1 MKKKVLLTLAGIG
14 AVVASAAMFAA
25 FEAHVINV
33 TAKIENALYVPVD
46 DINFG
51 QVFPQEEKDF
61 AFTMSLSESFIEA
74 SETIGEQ
81 WAASVVSYEQ
91 GDKKDGTDVL
101 AERSDPTNMLGE
113 AQNDDTINYFS
124 LGFGGNV
131 VLYFNN
137 YIVNKP
143 GNDVEIFVTETS
155 YGSPSCAS
163 YPEKVTVEASQ
174 DGSTWTPLGTAGCLD
189 SSFDLG
195 GLSWAKYLRLTD
207 VSSASSFNNEADGY
221 DIDGVKATSVNRLG
235 TVDYM
240 IRQKPKCYNATTGE
254 YGLVTEDDAGTFVC
268 VDEGY
273 EKLPVLCPYLSKHS
287 LDEGENDGDI
297 AAFHGDMDW
306 TMEDTLATEVYGHMS
321 SAGDTS
327 DVWNIDFKAPCFE
340 GECAQDWADFVA
352 AANADADPLA
362 YDLDSELKGQEL
374 GCDLWIEVMGIDE
387 EDSVA
392 GAE

>member
-1 MKKKVLLTLAGIG
+1 MKKKVLISLAGIG
-14 AVVASAAMFAA
+14 AIVASAAMFAA

-61 AFTMSLSESFIEA
+61 AFTMSLSESFVEA

-91 GDKKDGTDVL
+91 GDRKDGSDVL

-113 AQNDDTINYFS
+113 AQDDDTINYFS
-124 LGFGGNV
+124 LGFGGNA

-174 DGSTWTPLGTAGCLD
+174 DGSAWTTLGTAGCLD

-207 VSSASSFNNEADGY
+207 ASSASSFNNEADGY

-240 IRQKPKCYNATTGE
+240 IRQKPKCYNETTGE
-254 YGLVTEDDAGTFVC
+254 YGLVTEDDAGEFVC
-268 VDEGY
+268 VGEGY

-287 LDEGENDGDI
+287 LDEGENDGNI
-297 AAFHGDMDW
+297 SAFHGNMEW
-306 TMEDTLATEVYGHMS
+306 TMTDTLATEVYGHMS
-321 SAGDTS
+321 AAGDTS
-327 DVWNIDFKAPCFE
+327 DAWNIDFKAPCFE

-352 AANADADPLA
+352 AANVDADPLA
-362 YDLDSELKGQEL
+362 YDLDPELKGKEL
-374 GCDLWIEVMGIDE
+374 GCDLWIEVTGIDE

-392 GAE
+392 VIE